1 MDFGL
6 IFTNT
11 GPFATPEGATAMGR
25 GAEDAGFESIWTVEH
40 VIVPDG
46 YESEYP
52 YDPSGRMQ
60 GGDTV
65 DIPDPLIWLSFL
77 AGQTTTLK
85 LATGIL
91 ILPQR
96 NPVVLAK
103 ECATLDKLSGGRLI
117 LGIGVGWLEEE
128 FDALGVSFADRGR
141 RTDEYVHVMR
151 ALWGEEKASYHGE
164 FVNFDRAISQPKPVN
179 GSVPVVIGGHTAI
192 AARRA
197 GRLGDG
203 FFPGKGSNDELRA
216 LLTIMRES
224 AEQAGRDP
232 DAIEITTG
240 GAAAFAPDPV
250 GALGELAEMGV
261 SRVMIPPLSFN
272 PTKIGDKLAAFG
284 ENVIAQV
291 NA

>member
-6 IFTNT
+6 VFANT
-11 GPFATPEGATAMGR
+11 GPFATPDGARAIAQ
-25 GAEDAGFESIWTVEH
+25 GAEAAGFESLWTVEH

-52 YDPSGRMQ
+52 YDASGRMP
-60 GGDTV
+60 GGDFT
-65 DIPDPLIWLSFL
+65 DIPDPLIWLAFL

-103 ECATLDKLSGGRLI
+103 ECATLDKLADGRLV

-128 FDALGVSFADRGR
+128 FDALGVPFADRGR
-141 RTDEYVHVMR
+141 RTDEYVAVMR
-151 ALWGEEKASYHGE
+151 ALWGEEKASFHGE
-164 FVNFDRAISQPKPVN
+164 FVNFDGAISQPKPMA
-179 GSVPVVIGGHTAI
+179 GSVPVVIGGHTPI

-203 FFPGKGSNDELRA
+203 FFPGKGSNDELRQ
-216 LLTIMRES
+216 LLIIMRES
-224 AEQAGRDP
+224 AERAGRDP

-250 GALGELAEMGV
+250 QAIGELTEMGV
-261 SRVMIPPLSFN
+261 SRIVLPPLTFN
-272 PTKIGDKLAAFG
+272 PTKIADKLAEVG
-284 ENVIAQV
+284 ETIIAPV
-291 NA
+291 NG

>member
-6 IFTNT
+6 IFANT
-11 GPFATPEGATAMGR
+11 GPFATRDGARTIAQA
-25 GAEDAGFESIWTVEH
+25 AEAAGFESVWTVEH

-52 YDPSGRMQ
+52 YDASGKMP
-60 GGDTV
+60 GGDFT
-65 DIPDPLIWLSFL
+65 DIPDPLIWLAYL

-85 LATGIL
+85 LGTGIL

-103 ECATLDKLSGGRLI
+103 ECATLDKLSDGRLL

-128 FDALGVSFADRGR
+128 FDALGVPFADRGR
-141 RTDEYVHVMR
+141 RTDEYVAAMR
-151 ALWGEEKASYHGE
+151 ALWGEEKASFHGE
-164 FVNFDRAISQPKPVN
+164 FANFDGAISQPKPAA
-179 GSVPVVIGGHTAI
+179 GSVPIVIGGHTPI

-203 FFPGKGSNDELRA
+203 FFPGRGSNDDLRA
-216 LLTIMRES
+216 LLAIVRES
-224 AEQAGRDP
+224 AEKAGRDP
-232 DAIEITTG
+232 NAIEITTG

-250 GALGELAEMGV
+250 EAIGELAEMGV
-261 SRVMIPPLSFN
+261 SRIAIPPLSFN
-272 PTKIGDKLAAFG
+272 PTKIGDKLAEFG
-284 ENVIAQV
+284 ENVIARV
-291 NA
+291 NG